1 MPTPID
7 LILDPI
13 SLIFFSLYVA
23 MMILERLAPGR
34 ELPKVSGWMFRGLL
48 AFASFFYVSSYL
60 PLLWDKY
67 FAVYQ
72 VFDLSGLP
80 VALAAVL
87 GVLSYELVAYVYHRS
102 LHGSDTLWRFVHQ
115 MHHSAERLDTYGAFW
130 FSPLDM
136 VGWTTVGSLGMVL
149 IVGMDPKAATI
160 ALLTVNFLGIFQHT
174 NIRTPHWL
182 GYIIQRPESHT
193 IHHGY
198 NIHRFNYADVPIYDI
213 IFGTFRNPQTYE
225 VTTGFFDGASRQVGK
240 MIMGKD
246 ISNQGPGDDA

>member
-34 ELPKVSGWMFRGLL
+34 DLPKVSGWIARGLT
-48 AFASFFYVSSYL
+48 AFVLLFLVSSYL
-60 PLLWDKY
+60 PMFWTDLL
-67 FAVYQ
+67 ATYQ
-72 VFDLSGLP
+72 VFDFTGLP
-80 VALAAVL
+80 LAAGILV
-87 GVLSYELVAYVYHRS
+87 GILSYELVAYVYHRS
-102 LHGSDTLWRFVHQ
+102 LHGSDTLWRFIHQ
-115 MHHSAERLDTYGAFW
+115 MHHSAERLDTYGAFY

-136 VGWTTVGSLGMVL
+136 VGWTAVGSLGLVL
-149 IVGMDPKAATI
+149 LVGLDPKAATY

-198 NIHRFNYADVPIYDI
+198 NIHRFNYADVPLWDM

-246 ISNQGPGDDA
+246 ISRQGPGDDA